1 MVEKDKEMIRLVY
14 VQFFE
19 AFDFLKRLLSDEKQI
34 SLPVS
39 SILAYWEELAAKNLR
54 NPFNLR
60 EISFVGRNH
69 FQVLTLRET
78 IIFIRL
84 MLK

>member
-1 MVEKDKEMIRLVY
+1 MVEKDEEMIRLVY

-39 SILAYWEELAAKNLR
+39 SKLAYCEELAFKNMRQSL
-54 NPFNLR
+54 
-60 EISFVGRNH
+60 
-69 FQVLTLRET
+69 
-78 IIFIRL
+78 
-84 MLK
+84 